1 MKVLLDANVV
11 LRFLLE
17 DHPELFSRAKS
28 LFQRAAARELELLV
42 SPTILSDCYYALKSF
57 YKLPRVEIAEA
68 LTDVLALPGV
78 TALEEQTVL
87 EALRLLGERSAD
99 FADAYLAALSGTLAV
114 PVASFDDDLRK
125 LGARML
131 KG

>member
-17 DHPELFSRAKS
+17 DHPELSARAET
-28 LFQRAAARELELLV
+28 LFRRAAARELELLV

-57 YKLPRVEIAEA
+57 YKLPRVEIAKA
-68 LTDVLALPGV
+68 LADVLALPGV

-99 FADAYLAALSGTLAV
+99 FVDAYLAALSSTLV
-114 PVASFDDDLRK
+114 LPIASFDDDLRK
-125 LGARML
+125 LSAQLLEG
-131 KG
+131 